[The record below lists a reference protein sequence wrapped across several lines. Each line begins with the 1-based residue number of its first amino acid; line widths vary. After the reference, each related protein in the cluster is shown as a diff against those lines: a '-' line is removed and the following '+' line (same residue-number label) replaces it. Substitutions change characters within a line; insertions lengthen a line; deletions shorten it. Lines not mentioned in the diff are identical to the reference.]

1 MYGRI
6 DRDYLFEPGDTIP
19 SRVGTTWGKKE
30 QAEGEIFRIRL
41 LDDDGEVYYG
51 GESDDE
57 AMETIYEFARRDAG
71 AVILEAHSEGE
82 TEWKMIIG

>member
-1 MYGRI
+1 MYAKI
-6 DRDYLFEPGDTIP
+6 DRDYLYEPGDMTP
-19 SRVGTTWGKKE
+19 SRVGTTWGSKE

-41 LDDDGEVYYG
+41 LDDDLEVYYG

-57 AMETIYEFARRDAG
+57 AMETVCAWATRDAG
-71 AVILEAHSEGE
+71 AIILEAHSEGE